1 MPSTPSEK
9 PGEDPSQWPDLQP
22 WLRGMCSSMPLL
34 AEHRDSCTDKGALRL
49 SDLQFRV
56 SRLELQVSQIGGL
69 DDKHPS
75 NHEVCELRK
84 HVQASQAELQA
95 TRQEARETQEQLKLL
110 LQHLGLSGADGAST
124 VGASV
129 MENHNGPRG
138 AFRSFSTSTQG
149 SPSQQSAYRAPSVH
163 VATLK
168 DQLPC
173 VRVKKTE
180 QLPRARS
187 HESAARNRLYPA
199 HRGSPPT
206 AG

>member
-110 LQHLGLSGADGAST
+110 LLLLLWRIT
-124 VGASV
+124 VALV
-129 MENHNGPRG
+129 V
-138 AFRSFSTSTQG
+138 
-149 SPSQQSAYRAPSVH
+149 PSAVFP
-163 VATLK
+163 
-168 DQLPC
+168 
-173 VRVKKTE
+173 
-180 QLPRARS
+180 
-187 HESAARNRLYPA
+187 PA
-199 HRGSPPT
+199 HKARLRSSPH
-206 AG
+206 